1 MTEGSAPHLFCFGL
15 GYSAETLVGVLRAE
29 GWTVSGTSREPA
41 RVEQLRASGLRAFRF
56 DRDHPLDD
64 AAGVLAD
71 VTDILSSVP
80 PDEHGDAVLD
90 LHAADIVAAK
100 ALRWVGYLSTTGV
113 YGSTEGQVVAED
125 APLAPS
131 SERGQRRVV
140 AEQSWLD
147 LWKIHGVPAHVF
159 RLAGIYGPGRS
170 VLDQI
175 RAGTAKR
182 IDRPGHVFSRIHVD
196 DIARVLHASMAN
208 PDVGAVYNVTDDEA
222 VEPSTVV
229 AFASSLLGLEPPA
242 MVSLDVTAEDMSPMA
257 RSFWNDNRRV
267 DNSRIK
273 RDLGIQ
279 LRYPNYRAG
288 LAAVLQAEAEMDA
301 EG

>member
-1 MTEGSAPHLFCFGL
+1 MTEGRAPHLFCFGL
-15 GYSAETLVGVLRAE
+15 GYSAEALARALVAE
-29 GWTVSGTSREPA
+29 GWTISGTCREPA
-41 RVEQLRASGLRAFRF
+41 RVERLQESGVRVHLF

-64 AAGVLAD
+64 PAGAFAD
-71 VTDILSSVP
+71 VTDILSSIP
-80 PDEHGDAVLD
+80 PDEHGDVVLD
-90 LHAADIVAAK
+90 HHAAEIIALEG
-100 ALRWVGYLSTTGV
+100 LRWVGYLSTTGV

-125 APLAPS
+125 APLS
-131 SERGQRRVV
+131 SSTERGRRRVE
-140 AEQSWLD
+140 AEQCWRD
-147 LWKIHGVPAHVF
+147 PWKIHGVPVHVF

-170 VLDQI
+170 VFDQV
-175 RAGTAKR
+175 RAGTARR

-196 DIARVLHASMAN
+196 DIARILHASMAN
-208 PDVGAVYNVTDDEA
+208 PDAGAVYNVTDDEA

-229 AFASSLLGLEPPA
+229 AFACGLLGREPPT
-242 MVSLDVTAEDMSPMA
+242 MVPLEVAAEEMSPMA
-257 RSFWNDNRRV
+257 LSFWNDNRRV

-301 EG
+301 DR